1 MSPQPLEG
9 IGPVPGFA
17 PPQDGPRAGTISMAM
32 LIDFIIQRTYHDLTV
47 LAEL

>member
-1 MSPQPLEG
+1 MTPQPLEG
-9 IGPVPGFA
+9 IQGPVPGFA
-17 PPQDGPRAGTISMAM
+17 PQEGPRAGTISLAM